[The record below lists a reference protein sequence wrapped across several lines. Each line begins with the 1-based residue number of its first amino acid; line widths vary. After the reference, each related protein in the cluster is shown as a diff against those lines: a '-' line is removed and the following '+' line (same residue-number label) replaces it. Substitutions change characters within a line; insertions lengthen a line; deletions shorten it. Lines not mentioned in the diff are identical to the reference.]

1 MEPVP
6 HHESPRRE
14 SQTVEKWQIL
24 SRGRQVGAALLL
36 MALGAGIAIGLQRWA
51 PWDSGEVSP
60 PPDTPRL
67 EAADVFDLFV
77 AACGNTSAYQ
87 TLVRDVDALVLPVLS
102 APAPA
107 DTPLGWLVRRE
118 YPWRGW
124 LDRTFTYE
132 GGGWWRIQFAWE
144 TGLWRIHE
152 DTGEVRP
159 ACK

>member
-6 HHESPRRE
+6 HHESPRKK

-24 SRGRQVGAALLL
+24 SRGRRVGAALLL
-36 MALGAGIAIGLQRWA
+36 MALGAGMAIGLQQWA

-60 PPDTPRL
+60 PPDTPNL

-132 GGGWWRIQFAWE
+132 GAGWWRIQFAWE

>member
-1 MEPVP
+1 MDPVP
-6 HHESPRRE
+6 HHESPRKK

-60 PPDTPRL
+60 PPDMPRL
-67 EAADVFDLFV
+67 EAVDVFNLFV
-77 AACGNTSAYQ
+77 AACENTSAHE
-87 TLVRDVDALVLPVLS
+87 ALVEEFNIVRAVLA
-102 APAPA
+102 APPPP
-107 DTPLGWLVRRE
+107 DTSLNWLIRHE
-118 YPWRGW
+118 YPAESWVN
-124 LDRTFTYE
+124 RTFSYE
-132 GGGWWRIQFAWE
+132 GDGWWRVKFVTK

-159 ACK
+159 PCK

>member
-6 HHESPRRE
+6 HHESPRKK